1 MGVIIILKVMVNDAP
16 IFSSEEEKLKDSLK
30 RYQAIIDSTPICIK
44 VFDDKGNL
52 LFINKG
58 GRQEHFIKDTDDIAK
73 WDWVGTV
80 KDEYKKQVTAA
91 FQAGLKGVT
100 SRVIMEHTPE
110 GSTHQW
116 CEGIISPIKGADGKV
131 AVLLFYSV
139 DITKKKMAEMELE
152 KKERDL
158 LSQNEELE
166 RMNKLMVG
174 RELRIAELK
183 ERLKKL
189 GGDNSSPPPTA

>member
-1 MGVIIILKVMVNDAP
+1 
-16 IFSSEEEKLKDSLK
+16 
-30 RYQAIIDSTPICIK
+30 
-44 VFDDKGNL
+44 
-52 LFINKG
+52 
-58 GRQEHFIKDTDDIAK
+58 
-73 WDWVGTV
+73 
-80 KDEYKKQVTAA
+80 
-91 FQAGLKGVT
+91 
-100 SRVIMEHTPE
+100 
-110 GSTHQW
+110 
-116 CEGIISPIKGADGKV
+116 
-131 AVLLFYSV
+131 
-139 DITKKKMAEMELE
+139 MAEMELE

>member
-1 MGVIIILKVMVNDAP
+1 MTDSPP

-30 RYQAIIDSTPICIK
+30 RYEQIIESTPICIK
-44 VFDDKGNL
+44 VFDGKGNL

-58 GRQEHFIKDTDDIAK
+58 GRQEHFIKDGEDIAK

-80 KDEYKKQVTAA
+80 KDEYRQQVMAA
-91 FQAGLKGVT
+91 FQAGLKGEA
-100 SRVIMEHTPE
+100 SRVVMEHTPE

-116 CEGIISPIKGADGKV
+116 CEGIISPIKGADGRV
-131 AVLLFYSV
+131 SLLLFYSV
-139 DITKKKMAEMELE
+139 DITKKKMAELELE
-152 KKERDL
+152 KKEKDL
-158 LSQNEELE
+158 FIQNEELE

-183 ERLKKL
+183 EKLKKL
-189 GGDNSSPPPTA
+189 GGDNSSPPPTESS

>member
-1 MGVIIILKVMVNDAP
+1 MGDKTIP
-16 IFSSEEEKLKDSLK
+16 YSEEEKLRESLQDY
-30 RYQAIIDSTPICIK
+30 RQLIDFTPLCIK
-44 VFDDKGNL
+44 VFDAKGNL
-52 LFINKG
+52 IFINKG

-116 CEGIISPIKGADGKV
+116 CEGIISPIKGADGK
-131 AVLLFYSV
+131 
-139 DITKKKMAEMELE
+139 
-152 KKERDL
+152 
-158 LSQNEELE
+158 
-166 RMNKLMVG
+166 
-174 RELRIAELK
+174 
-183 ERLKKL
+183 
-189 GGDNSSPPPTA
+189 